1 MLTQQ
6 EKDFVRYWEQNR
18 LRRKRVFRQFL
29 VGIPIGLLFAIPIA
43 ISLKSGW
50 DKRAVQEANS
60 PDFNPLVLLF
70 ALLLIVGF
78 IAIFYQQ
85 HKWDQYEQR
94 YRELLSR
101 PSEEHFL
108 SAEQGQPE
116 EPIPSTAPSSL
127 KESSPEEIK

>member
-29 VGIPIGLLFAIPIA
+29 VGIPIGLLFAVPIA

-50 DKRAVQEANS
+50 DKRAALEANS
-60 PDFNPLVLLF
+60 PDFNPLVLLL
-70 ALLLIVGF
+70 ALLLIIAF
-78 IAIFYQQ
+78 TAIFYQQ

-94 YRELLSR
+94 YRELLNRASDE
-101 PSEEHFL
+101 PSASEE
-108 SAEQGQPE
+108 P
-116 EPIPSTAPSSL
+116 L
-127 KESSPEEIK
+127 KEELN

>member
-1 MLTQQ
+1 MLTPK

-18 LRRKRVFRQFL
+18 LRRKKTFRQFL
-29 VGIPIGLLFAIPIA
+29 VGIPIGLLIAVPIA

-50 DKRAVQEANS
+50 DKRAALEANS

-70 ALLLIVGF
+70 ALMIIVVF
-78 IAIFYQQ
+78 TAIFYQQ

-101 PSEEHFL
+101 PSEET
-108 SAEQGQPE
+108 PKDE
-116 EPIPSTAPSSL
+116 EN
-127 KESSPEEIK
+127 

>member
-1 MLTQQ
+1 MLTPQ

-18 LRRKRVFRQFL
+18 LRRKKTFRQFL
-29 VGIPIGLLFAIPIA
+29 VGIPIGLLIALPIA

-50 DKRAVQEANS
+50 DKRAALEANS

-70 ALLLIVGF
+70 ALVIIVAF
-78 IAIFYQQ
+78 TAIFYQQ

-101 PSEEHFL
+101 ST
-108 SAEQGQPE
+108 E
-116 EPIPSTAPSSL
+116 EPP
-127 KESSPEEIK
+127 KEGEN

>member
-1 MLTQQ
+1 MLTPQ

-18 LRRKRVFRQFL
+18 LRRKKTFRQFL
-29 VGIPIGLLFAIPIA
+29 VGIPIGLLIALPIA

-50 DKRAVQEANS
+50 DKRAALEANS

-70 ALLLIVGF
+70 ALVIIVAF
-78 IAIFYQQ
+78 TAIFYQQ

-101 PSEEHFL
+101 STEE
-108 SAEQGQPE
+108 APKDE
-116 EPIPSTAPSSL
+116 EN
-127 KESSPEEIK
+127 